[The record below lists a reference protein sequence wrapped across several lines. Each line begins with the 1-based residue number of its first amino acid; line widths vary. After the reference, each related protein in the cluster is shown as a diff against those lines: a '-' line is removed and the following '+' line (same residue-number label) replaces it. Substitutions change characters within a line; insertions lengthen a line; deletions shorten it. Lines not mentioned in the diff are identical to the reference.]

1 MHVED
6 LILKAWKDWNEEN
19 VYSYEFHNLN
29 NSIIASV
36 SDEEYILID
45 SRSYLR
51 EKNLAGVFTGR
62 VYDFKTSN
70 RILGTVCTVFL
81 NAYLGLKDEDIE
93 FLDGKI
99 DRMIILA
106 LSKAGEPLKIKVDVE
121 DNINIVGLSKYK
133 KFEYTVET
141 TDYHHIFNLLTRRFY

>member
-1 MHVED
+1 MHVEN

-36 SDEEYILID
+36 SDEEYILIS

-51 EKNLAGVFTGR
+51 EKNLTGVFTDR

-93 FLDGKI
+93 FLDGKA
-99 DRMIILA
+99 DRMIIFT

-121 DNINIVGLSKYK
+121 DNISIVGLSKYK
-133 KFEYTVET
+133 KFEYIVET
-141 TDYHHIFNLLTRRFY
+141 TDYHHIFNLLTR

>member
-1 MHVED
+1 MYVED
-6 LILKAWKDWNEEN
+6 LILRAWENWNEEN

-29 NSIIASV
+29 NSIIALV
-36 SDEEYILID
+36 SDEEYILIS

-51 EKNLAGVFTGR
+51 EKNLAGVFTDR

-81 NAYLGLKDEDIE
+81 NTYLGLKDEDIE
-93 FLDGKI
+93 FLDGKT
-99 DRMIILA
+99 DRMIIFA
-106 LSKAGEPLKIKVDVE
+106 LSKAGEPLKIKIDVK
-121 DNINIVGLSKYK
+121 DNISIVGLSKYK

-141 TDYHHIFNLLTRRFY
+141 TDYHHIFNLLTR

>member
-1 MHVED
+1 MYVED
-6 LILKAWKDWNEEN
+6 LILRVWKDWNEEN
-19 VYSYEFHNLN
+19 VYNYEFHNSN

-51 EKNLAGVFTGR
+51 EKNLAGVFTDR
-62 VYDFKTSN
+62 VYDFKTSK

-93 FLDGKI
+93 FLDGKT
-99 DRMIILA
+99 DRMIIFV
-106 LSKAGEPLKIKVDVE
+106 LSKAGKPLKIKVDVE
-121 DNINIVGLSKYK
+121 DNISIVSLSKYK
-133 KFEYTVET
+133 KFEYTVEP
-141 TDYHHIFNLLTRRFY
+141 TDYHHIFNLLTR